1 MDFGGVAAVV
11 VVSAGD
17 TERVEGALTAIESFV
32 DVVHSE
38 VCDPVRRSEAARRG
52 RAGDDD
58 SVFVPLPLRLIRAA
72 SWFKD
77 GGRTADDGR
86 SGFGAC
92 MDACSEFDGGLD
104 MVVRLKSAITPNQST
119 DNNTTTPHFDI
130 DSLSVKSFNSPF
142 NCLQFH

>member
-11 VVSAGD
+11 AVNAGD
-17 TERVEGALTAIESFV
+17 TERVEGALTAVESFV
-32 DVVHSE
+32 DVVDSE

-58 SVFVPLPLRLIRAA
+58 GVFVPLLRLIRAA

-77 GGRTADDGR
+77 GGRMVDDDF

-92 MDACSEFDGGLD
+92 IDACNEFGG
-104 MVVRLKSAITPNQST
+104 RGS
-119 DNNTTTPHFDI
+119 
-130 DSLSVKSFNSPF
+130 
-142 NCLQFH
+142 